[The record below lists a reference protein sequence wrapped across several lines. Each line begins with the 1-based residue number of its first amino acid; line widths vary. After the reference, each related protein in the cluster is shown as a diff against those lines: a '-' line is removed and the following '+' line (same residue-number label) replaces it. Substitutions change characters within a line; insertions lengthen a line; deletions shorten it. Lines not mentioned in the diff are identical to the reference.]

1 MENLQQ
7 DHLTNMDLEIDTQVR
22 QQLHEA
28 GKWTRFISIVMF
40 VASGLILLFGIIGG
54 AALSNVFRNLGS
66 GYSVLGDFDGGIF
79 IAIVAF
85 VAIVLA
91 VVYYF
96 MFDFS
101 NKMKTA
107 LLSESL
113 SEFNKGL
120 KSLKT
125 FFIITTIF
133 AIISLLS
140 SVYDLFN

>member
-1 MENLQQ
+1 MENVQH
-7 DHLTNMDLEIDTQVR
+7 DHLINMDLEIDSNVH
-22 QQLHEA
+22 QQLNDA

-40 VASGLILLFGIIGG
+40 VASGLILLFGVIGG

-96 MFDFS
+96 LFDFS
-101 NKMKTA
+101 NKIKTA
-107 LLSESL
+107 LLSENIG
-113 SEFNKGL
+113 EFNKGL
-120 KSLKT
+120 RSLKT

-140 SVYDLFN
+140 SVYNLFI

>member
-1 MENLQQ
+1 MENLQK
-7 DHLTNMDLEIDTQVR
+7 DHLTHMDLEIDTQVR
-22 QQLHEA
+22 QQLNDA

-54 AALSNVFRNLGS
+54 AALNNVFRSLGS
-66 GYSVLGDFDGGIF
+66 GYSALGDFDGGVF

-101 NKMKTA
+101 NRMKTA

-113 SEFNKGL
+113 TEFNKGL

-140 SVYDLFN
+140 SVYNLFN

>member
-1 MENLQQ
+1 MENLQK
-7 DHLTNMDLEIDTQVR
+7 DHLTHMDLEIDTQVR
-22 QQLHEA
+22 QQLNDA
-28 GKWTRFISIVMF
+28 GKWSRFISIVMF

-54 AALSNVFRNLGS
+54 AALNSVFDRLGS

-79 IAIVAF
+79 IVIVALG
-85 VAIVLA
+85 AIVLA

-96 MFDFS
+96 LFDFS
-101 NKMKTA
+101 NKVKTA
-107 LLSESL
+107 LISEST

-140 SVYDLFN
+140 SIYNLFN